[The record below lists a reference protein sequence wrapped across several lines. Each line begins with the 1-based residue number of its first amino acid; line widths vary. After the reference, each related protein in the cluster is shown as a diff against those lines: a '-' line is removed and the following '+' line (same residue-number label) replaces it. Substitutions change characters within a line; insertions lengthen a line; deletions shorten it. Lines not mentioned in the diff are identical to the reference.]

1 MNRHVL
7 TAIVVFSSSLLIF
20 TSQAIAEKPDF
31 VEKQQE
37 ERKSE
42 HEAKKAENEKE
53 REARKAEHEAKK
65 VDHEKEKADR
75 KAEHEAKKVEKKEA
89 RAERR

>member
-1 MNRHVL
+1 MKRHIV
-7 TAIVVFSSSLLIF
+7 TAAVVFSSSLLIF
-20 TSQAIAEKPDF
+20 TSQAMAEKPDF

-37 ERKSE
+37 ERKAE

-65 VDHEKEKADR
+65 V
-75 KAEHEAKKVEKKEA
+75 EKKKQGQKEDEEKPEVNEDTQEKDPA
-89 RAERR
+89 K